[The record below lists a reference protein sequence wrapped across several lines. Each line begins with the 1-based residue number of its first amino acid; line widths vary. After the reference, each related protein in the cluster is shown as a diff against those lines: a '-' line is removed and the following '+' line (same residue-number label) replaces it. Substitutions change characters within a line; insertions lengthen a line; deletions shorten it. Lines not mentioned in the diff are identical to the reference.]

1 MAGPARPLSGLQRH
15 VLSLFRRCIRA
26 ARVKDSQQQGSSD
39 EVALGSWQAYVRAQF
54 EQHRG
59 LKPIRDH
66 MVGERWVVV
75 VCKVVEDD
83 MVREG
88 WVARCE
94 VMEGC
99 ACEYGS
105 MHGGRTMRYW
115 RNG

>member
-66 MVGERWVVV
+66 ML
-75 VCKVVEDD
+75 VEYH
-83 MVREG
+83 MRRGQKALELLSKP
-88 WVARCE
+88 E
-94 VMEGC
+94 VKGIQQ
-99 ACEYGS
+99 S
-105 MHGGRTMRYW
+105 
-115 RNG
+115 